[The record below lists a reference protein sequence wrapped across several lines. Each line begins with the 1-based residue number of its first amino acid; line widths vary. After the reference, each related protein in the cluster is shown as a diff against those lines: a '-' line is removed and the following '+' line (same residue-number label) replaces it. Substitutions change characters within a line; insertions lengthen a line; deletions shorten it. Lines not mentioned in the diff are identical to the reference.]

1 MSRTDADWVAWARE
15 NRVAY
20 EIAPLVEMQSS
31 GEKQQ
36 SGFTLTFYAA
46 VPMDKAAGQERHDAA
61 RSLREELVALAE
73 AAAPS
78 ADRKSRVQLEPPRTV
93 VLRPEN
99 EFKPEVGLTWR
110 VLFAGEAR
118 ATSDEDR
125 ARISSFEKRL
135 AALGLK
141 RGRW

>member
-1 MSRTDADWVAWARE
+1 MMGRSDDEWVAWTRE
-15 NRVAY
+15 HRVAY
-20 EIAPLVEMQSS
+20 ELAPLVEPR
-31 GEKQQ
+31 GKDKVQ

-46 VPMDKAAGQERHDAA
+46 VPMDKPAGDVRQQAGRQLH
-61 RSLREELVALAE
+61 EELRALAQ
-73 AAAPS
+73 AAVPAGERN
-78 ADRKSRVQLEPPRTV
+78 ARVELDPPRTA

-110 VLFAGEAR
+110 ILHADESAPV
-118 ATSDEDR
+118 TSQDR
-125 ARISSFEKRL
+125 ERLAQLEKRL

>member
-1 MSRTDADWVAWARE
+1 MSRTDADWVAWTRE

-20 EIAPLVEMQSS
+20 EIAPLVETQG
-31 GEKQQ
+31 GERLQ

-61 RSLREELVALAE
+61 RVLREELVALAE

-78 ADRKSRVQLEPPRTV
+78 ADRKARVQLEPPRTA

-110 VLFAGEAR
+110 VLHAGEAR
-118 ATSDEDR
+118 PTSDEDR
-125 ARISSFEKRL
+125 ERISAFEKRL